1 MPDALEMTQV
11 ILVRLG
17 ELLRK
22 LPPEVVT
29 DLYEGTARLEVV
41 PKGGRQPRKAKTQA
55 APPVDPQQIEAD
67 LAKIDDRA
75 AAIRY
80 VNDLKFTATQLKA
93 LAGSLNIPVGSKAKK
108 DDIILEIVKWTV
120 GKRLQAEAISRP
132 PSL

>member
-1 MPDALEMTQV
+1 MPDALEMTQI

-22 LPPEVVT
+22 LPPEVIT

-41 PKGGRQPRKAKTQA
+41 PKGGRQPGKAKEQVSL
-55 APPVDPQQIEAD
+55 PVDPQQIEAD
-67 LAKIDDRA
+67 LRKIDDRA
-75 AAIRY
+75 AAVQY
-80 VNDLKFTATQLKA
+80 LTDLKYTKPQLMA
-93 LAGSLNIPVGSKAKK
+93 LADGLKIPARSKAKK

>member
-1 MPDALEMTQV
+1 MTQV

-29 DLYEGTARLEVV
+29 DLYEGTATLEVV
-41 PKGGRQPRKAKTQA
+41 PKGGRQPRKTKAQV

-67 LAKIDDRA
+67 LAKINDRA
-75 AAIRY
+75 AAVRY
-80 VNDLKFTATQLKA
+80 VNDLKYTVEQLKA
-93 LAGSLNIPVGSKAKK
+93 LASGLKIPVGSKARKGE
-108 DDIILEIVKWTV
+108 IIQEIVTWTV

-132 PSL
+132 PTL

>member
-29 DLYEGTARLEVV
+29 DLYEGTATLEVV
-41 PKGGRQPRKAKTQA
+41 PKGGRQPRRTKAPV

-67 LAKIDDRA
+67 LEKINDRA
-75 AAIRY
+75 AAVRY
-80 VNDLKFTATQLKA
+80 VNDLKFTVEQLKA
-93 LAGSLNIPVGSKAKK
+93 LAAGLKIPVGSKAKK
-108 DDIILEIVKWTV
+108 DQIIQEIVKWTV

-132 PSL
+132 PSQ

>member
-1 MPDALEMTQV
+1 MPDPLEMTQV

-29 DLYEGTARLEVV
+29 DLYEGTATLEVV
-41 PKGGRQPRKAKTQA
+41 PKGGRQPRKKAQA

-67 LAKIDDRA
+67 LAKINDRA
-75 AAIRY
+75 AAMRY
-80 VNDLKFTATQLKA
+80 VNDLNYTVPQLKA
-93 LAGSLNIPVGSKAKK
+93 LANGLNIPVGSKAKK
-108 DDIILEIVKWTV
+108 DAIIQEIVTWTV

-132 PSL
+132 PTL